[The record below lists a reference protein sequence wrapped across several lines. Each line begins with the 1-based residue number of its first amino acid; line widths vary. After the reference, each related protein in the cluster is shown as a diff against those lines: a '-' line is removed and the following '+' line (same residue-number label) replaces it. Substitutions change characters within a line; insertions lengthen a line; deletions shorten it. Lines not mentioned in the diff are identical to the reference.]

1 MKQLLTRCA
10 ALALALAM
18 VLSLTGALAA
28 DTVFTDIT
36 DPETARNVEVL
47 RMMGVIDGVTAT
59 TFEPNG
65 TLTRAQF
72 CKMAVE
78 ALGKSDQA
86 VIYQNYT
93 IFPDVKAG
101 FWAAGYINLAVRGED
116 KFIAGFPDGTFQPN
130 STITYGQAVTVLMRL
145 LGYKDEDV
153 GVVWPDGYLSSAASI
168 GLTEG
173 MNLSGSDTV
182 TRAQAAKLFVNLL
195 NTNKKD
201 SGSTFAASIGNA
213 QEDVVMLNPDTT
225 TSDGVPAVLTSYSE
239 NPIPVANR
247 TGSAALSGRK
257 GTLVLNTAGKVLTFV
272 PTDSG
277 TTEDITISSTATDT
291 ITASGGAR
299 FSVSSDTVTY
309 YQNEKKTW
317 VDVYSFLNAGTLA
330 TVYVGGN
337 GKVEFVYVGGSS
349 AEEAVV
355 GSADGSTAGFELLT
369 DRTDYRIYKNGEQV
383 TRSALEQYD
392 VATYSSSTNIVY
404 VSDTRLTVYYEN
416 VYPNTGAPEQITVM
430 GLENDLTVLPSA
442 RESLSRFKLGN
453 TMTLLLT
460 QDNQVAG
467 AVTGSSARG
476 NAMGVAD
483 VDGGSAKVNLF
494 CGLTLEGSVSG
505 SAADLDGQVVTVSS
519 SSKDKLNLSRV
530 TGGKAPGDL
539 NVETGKVG
547 DVSLAANARIYDKV
561 AGSAMTQ
568 IALEDIPTA
577 TVKKSDITYAHRNY
591 AGEIDILVLED
602 VTGAG
607 YTYGR
612 MEVGE
617 KQESS
622 ELGEFT
628 NKTVTVHYVDENGN
642 AQHKGP
648 YLSAVFRDG
657 DWGGIVPGETI
668 SSGQRLSAYVVLKE
682 VEDVYASDFR
692 SSSVV
697 VVNGTTYTVSED
709 VACYNDT
716 TDAWFESLGRCL
728 AFDGK
733 MSLFVDS
740 RNVVRGIEVR
750 QR

>member
-355 GSADGSTAGFELLT
+355 VSADGSTAGFELLT

-404 VSDTRLTVYYEN
+404 VSDTRLTVYYED
-416 VYPNTGAPEQITVM
+416 VYPNTGAPETITAA
-430 GLENDLTVLPSA
+430 GYDFTVLPSA

-453 TMTLLLT
+453 TMTLLLA

-483 VDGGSAKVNLF
+483 VEGTTATVNLF

-568 IALEDIPTA
+568 IALTDIPTA
-577 TVKKSDITYAHRNY
+577 SVKQSDIVYAHRNY
-591 AGEIDILVLED
+591 AGDIDILVLED

-607 YTYGR
+607 YLYGR
-612 MEVGE
+612 IEVSTVETGT
-617 KQESS
+617 SVDGS
-622 ELGEFT
+622 HIS
-628 NKTVTVHYVDENGN
+628 NKVITVQNGTSTG
-642 AQHKGP
+642 AGS
-648 YLSAVFRDG
+648 YICSAFRDG
-657 DWGGIVPGETI
+657 DWGGIVPGQE
-668 SSGQRLSAYVVLKE
+668 SVGNYKRLSAYVVLKE
-682 VEDVYASDFR
+682 IEGVSASDFR

-697 VVNGTTYTVSED
+697 VVNGTTYTVSEE
-709 VACYNDT
+709 VSCYNVT
-716 TDAWFESLGRCL
+716 TGEWFASLGRCL

>member
-59 TFEPNG
+59 TFEPNS

-247 TGSAALSGRK
+247 TGSSALSGRK
-257 GTLVLNTAGKVLTFV
+257 GTLLLNTAGKVLTFV
-272 PTDSG
+272 PTDTG
-277 TTEDITISSTATDT
+277 TTQDITISSTSTDT
-291 ITASGGAR
+291 ISASGGVR
-299 FSVSSDTVTY
+299 FTVSTDTVTY
-309 YQNEKKTW
+309 YQDKKTSW

-330 TVYVGGN
+330 TVYTGGN
-337 GKVEFVYVGGSS
+337 GKVEFVYIGGST
-349 AEEAVV
+349 AGEAVIV
-355 GSADGSTAGFELLT
+355 SADGSTAGFELLT

-404 VSDTRLTVYYEN
+404 VSDTRLTVYYED
-416 VYPNTGAPEQITVM
+416 VYPNTGAPETITAA
-430 GLENDLTVLPSA
+430 GYDFTVLPSA

-530 TGGKAPGDL
+530 TGGKASGDL

-568 IALEDIPTA
+568 IALTDIPTA
-577 TVKKSDITYAHRNY
+577 SVKQSDIVYAHRNY
-591 AGEIDILVLED
+591 AGDIDILVLED

-607 YTYGR
+607 YLYGR
-612 MEVGE
+612 IEVSTVETGT
-617 KQESS
+617 SVDGS
-622 ELGEFT
+622 PIS
-628 NKTVTVHYVDENGN
+628 NKVITVQNGTSTG
-642 AQHKGP
+642 AGS
-648 YLSAVFRDG
+648 YICSAFRDG
-657 DWGGIVPGETI
+657 DWGGIVPGQE
-668 SSGQRLSAYVVLKE
+668 SVGNYKRLSAYVVLKE
-682 VEDVYASDFR
+682 IEGVSASDFR

-697 VVNGTTYTVSED
+697 VVNGTTYTVSEE
-709 VACYNDT
+709 VSCYNVT
-716 TDAWFESLGRCL
+716 TGEWFASLGRCL

>member
-1 MKQLLTRCA
+1 
-10 ALALALAM
+10 
-18 VLSLTGALAA
+18 
-28 DTVFTDIT
+28 
-36 DPETARNVEVL
+36 
-47 RMMGVIDGVTAT
+47 
-59 TFEPNG
+59 
-65 TLTRAQF
+65 
-72 CKMAVE
+72 
-78 ALGKSDQA
+78 
-86 VIYQNYT
+86 
-93 IFPDVKAG
+93 
-101 FWAAGYINLAVRGED
+101 
-116 KFIAGFPDGTFQPN
+116 
-130 STITYGQAVTVLMRL
+130 MR
-145 LGYKDEDV
+145 
-153 GVVWPDGYLSSAASI
+153 
-168 GLTEG
+168 
-173 MNLSGSDTV
+173 
-182 TRAQAAKLFVNLL
+182 
-195 NTNKKD
+195 
-201 SGSTFAASIGNA
+201 
-213 QEDVVMLNPDTT
+213 NPDTP
-225 TSDGVPAVLTSYSE
+225 TSDGAPAVLTSYSE

-355 GSADGSTAGFELLT
+355 VSADGSTAGFELLT

-442 RESLSRFKLGN
+442 RESLSRFRLGDV
-453 TMTLLLT
+453 MTLLLT

-483 VDGGSAKVNLF
+483 VEGTTATVKLF
-494 CGLTLEGSVSG
+494 CGLEVTGTVSG
-505 SAADLDGQVVTVSS
+505 SAASLDGQVVTVSS
-519 SSKDKLNLSRV
+519 SSKGKLNLSRV
-530 TGGKAPGDL
+530 TGGSAPGDL
-539 NVETGKVG
+539 QVETGMVG
-547 DVSLAANARIYDKV
+547 DVKLSANARIYDKV

-612 MEVGE
+612 IMDVTSETTGTSSDGSE
-617 KQESS
+617 IKNRIFTIANGTSESS
-622 ELGEFT
+622 
-628 NKTVTVHYVDENGN
+628 KY
-642 AQHKGP
+642 AS
-648 YLSAVFRDG
+648 SAFRTG
-657 DWGGIVPGETI
+657 DWGGIVPSEDTVG
-668 SSGQRLSAYVVLKE
+668 SYKRLSAYVVLKE

-716 TDAWFESLGRCL
+716 TDQWFESLGRCL

-740 RNVVRGIEVR
+740 RNVVRGMEAR